1 MTTVEDAKQRMEE
14 ALDAM
19 RREFASVR
27 TGKATPAQQQRQEAE
42 SRQAAAVDAIE
53 SDPNVKAIQKA
64 FDATL
69 HTESIRPLDSQ

>member
-1 MTTVEDAKQRMEE
+1 V
-14 ALDAM
+14 
-19 RREFASVR
+19 RRSIRLEIEIQ
-27 TGKATPAQQQRQEAE
+27 GGPQNTPAQQQQREAE

-69 HTESIRPLDSQ
+69 HSESIRPLDSQ